1 MGKLQGFGEPKFKKG
16 DTVRLKRETAQRG
29 VVVAEPRCIN
39 GKFSY
44 RVNMGG
50 RTRNFSEE
58 DLELCGA
65 SEAPRDLFIE
75 GSFGDRESCLL
86 YLTYL
91 RITGGLSNY
100 VYSFYNSRTQFY
112 IHQFKPLIKFLDSDH
127 GRILL
132 ADEVGLGKTIEA
144 GFIVLEML
152 ARQEFS
158 RALVLCPA
166 KLRGKWRREML
177 SRFDLDFAIESS
189 RGLLRILREAE
200 RNPHTA
206 FQAIVSYETVRREQV
221 REALSQSGLD
231 LDIVIAD
238 EAHRMRNSATYQ
250 HVAGAILADLTSRM
264 LLLTATPVNNRSED
278 LFNLLR
284 LLDAERFSDYY
295 FFDTI
300 RDVNAR
306 VVDLERVIRRGL
318 PVHRQEALALMEE
331 LEQSHLGEVFAGNYF
346 FERLKSMVRE
356 SAIQTQAD
364 LIEAQRLVAKVNLL
378 SGHLA
383 RTRRRDVDE
392 KRPVRSAHLWAL
404 EPTPEETQLYQAVY
418 KYMMRYYADF
428 RLPVM
433 NMERILASCMPAFI
447 EHYSAVLREGA
458 RADAWDDEDATSGGD
473 NGQQDGD
480 DVPMSGLET
489 VLQIYGRPIIDQSID
504 TKFDSLLEIMRELDR
519 TDPECKIIIFSY
531 FRRTIAYLDRRLREA
546 GYSSVVVHGGVPTC
560 PEEPEL
566 DEREIRRRLFQEDP
580 SIRVMI
586 SSEVGGEGLDFQF
599 SHIVINYDLPWN
611 PMRVEQRIG
620 RIDRI
625 GQRSDRLLIYSL
637 VLKGTVDELIYRRL
651 LSKIGIFEQCIGDLE
666 SVLGNE
672 IRSVVEAMF
681 DPSLT
686 QDEKEQ
692 RAEEAAVV
700 LQRRLAEAEEL
711 ERDCSKVIGTDQYIK
726 EEIERILSSRRYVGP
741 DEVRLLVHR
750 VFALPQL
757 GLNVEE
763 TAPGVYSARLT
774 GAARS
779 FFDGYMDRSRSA
791 DLFRARLR
799 AKRMSW
805 TFDFETASANPQL
818 ELLNLRHPAV
828 RAISEFLERDASQL
842 VATFRVTIPQ
852 DRSDSVHAGTYA
864 LGVLFAEYGGVRLRR
879 ELVSLACDLESGDM
893 LDERASGSILSRII
907 TDSHDVDLDIGMS
920 EEARKRAC
928 DAIENRAVA
937 VFERRREE
945 IAGEENAFLTQRRRQ
960 IQDQTARKREAEERR
975 RQALTQRL
983 AQAAA
988 AGRQRDVQRL
998 ENLLRGRRTRIENLE
1013 EQCRARLAELPE
1025 AAEVSLAWE
1034 LRCIG
1039 LVVIEE

>member
-1 MGKLQGFGEPKFKKG
+1 MAELQGFSEPKFQKG
-16 DTVRLKRETAQRG
+16 DTVRLKRATAQRG

-65 SEAPRDLFIE
+65 SEAPRDLFID

-91 RITGGLSNY
+91 RITGNLSNY

-112 IHQFKPLIKFLDSDH
+112 VHQFKPLIKFLDSDH

-177 SRFDLDFAIESS
+177 SRFDLDFRIENS

-221 REALSQSGLD
+221 REALGNSGLD

-238 EAHRMRNSATYQ
+238 EAHRMRNSTTYQ
-250 HVAGAILADLTSRM
+250 HVAGAILADMTSRM

-300 RDVNAR
+300 REVNAK
-306 VVDLERVIRRGL
+306 VVDLERVIRHGL
-318 PVHRQEALALMEE
+318 PVRRQAALALMEE
-331 LEQSHLGEVFAGNYF
+331 LERSQLGEVFAGNYF

-356 SAIQTQAD
+356 NAIQTQAD
-364 LIEAQRLVAKVNLL
+364 LIEAQRLAAKVNLL

-404 EPTPEETQLYQAVY
+404 KPTPEESQLYEAIY

-447 EHYSAVLREGA
+447 EHYAAVLHEGA
-458 RADAWDDEDATSGGD
+458 RPDPWDDEDTTSGGD
-473 NGQQDGD
+473 NGQEVD

-489 VLQIYGRPIIDQSID
+489 VLRLYGRPIIDQGID

-519 TDPECKIIIFSY
+519 TDAECKIIIFSY
-531 FRRTIAYLDRRLREA
+531 FRRTIAYLARRLNEA
-546 GYSSVVVHGGVPTC
+546 GYRNVVIHGGVPTC

-566 DEREIRRRLFQEDP
+566 DEREIRRRRFQEDP

-625 GQRSDRLLIYSL
+625 GQDSDRLLIYSL
-637 VLKGTVDELIYRRL
+637 VLKGTIDELIYRRL

-666 SVLGNE
+666 SVLGDE

-681 DPSLT
+681 DPNLT
-686 QDEKEQ
+686 QEEKEQ

-763 TAPGVYSARLT
+763 TVPGVYSARLT
-774 GAARS
+774 GTARS
-779 FFDGYMDRSRSA
+779 FFDRYMGRSRSA

-799 AKRMSW
+799 AKHMSW
-805 TFDFETASANPQL
+805 TFDFETATANPQL

-828 RAISEFLERDASQL
+828 RAISEFLEQDASQL
-842 VATFRVTIPQ
+842 VPTFRVAIPQ
-852 DRSDSVHAGTYA
+852 DHSDSVRAGTYA
-864 LGVLFAEYGGVRLRR
+864 LGILFAEYGGVRLRR
-879 ELVSLACDLESGDM
+879 ELVSLGCDLESGDM
-893 LDERASGSILSRII
+893 LDERAAGSMLSRII
-907 TDSHDVDLDIGMS
+907 TGSHDVDLDVGMS
-920 EEARKRAC
+920 EEARNRAC
-928 DAIENRAVA
+928 DAIESHAVT
-937 VFERRREE
+937 VFETRREE

-960 IQDQTARKREAEERR
+960 IQDQTARKKEAEERR
-975 RQALTQRL
+975 RQGLMHRL
-983 AQAAA
+983 VQAKA

-998 ENLLRGRRTRIENLE
+998 ENLLRGTETRIENLQ
-1013 EQCRARLAELPE
+1013 EQCRARLADLPE

>member
-1 MGKLQGFGEPKFKKG
+1 MGEPQRFGEPKFAKG
-16 DTVRLKRETAQRG
+16 DTVRLKRATAERG
-29 VVVAEPRCIN
+29 VIISDPRCIN
-39 GKFSY
+39 GKFVY

-91 RITGGLSNY
+91 RITGNLSNY

-112 IHQFKPLIKFLDSDH
+112 VHQFKPLIKFLDSEH

-144 GFIVLEML
+144 GFILLEML
-152 ARQEFS
+152 ARQELS
-158 RALVLCPA
+158 RALILCPA

-177 SRFDLDFAIESS
+177 SRFDLDFAIVGS

-206 FQAIVSYETVRREQV
+206 FQAIASYETVRREQV
-221 REALSQSGLD
+221 REALRDSGLD

-250 HVAGAILADLTSRM
+250 HVAGAILADMTSQM

-300 RDVNAR
+300 RRVNAK

-318 PVHRQEALALMEE
+318 PVHRREALALMEE
-331 LEQSHLGEVFAGNYF
+331 IEQSHLGEVFAGNYL

-356 SAIQTQAD
+356 DAIQTQAD
-364 LIEAQRLVAKVNLL
+364 LIEAQRLAAKVNLL
-378 SGHLA
+378 SSHIA

-392 KRPVRSAHLWAL
+392 KRPVRSAQLLAL
-404 EPTPEETQLYQAVY
+404 EPTPEEEQLYKAVY
-418 KYMMRYYADF
+418 EYMMRYYADF

-447 EHYSAVLREGA
+447 EHYSAVLREGS
-458 RADAWDDEDATSGGD
+458 RPDAWDDEDTMSGGD
-473 NGQQDGD
+473 NGHEDGD
-480 DVPMSGLET
+480 DVPMSGLEE
-489 VLQIYGRPIIDQSID
+489 VLQRYGRPIIDRSID
-504 TKFDSLLEIMRELDR
+504 TKFDSLLKIMRELDR

-531 FRRTIAYLDRRLREA
+531 FRRTIAYLGKRLNEA
-546 GYSSVVVHGGVPTC
+546 GYGNVVIHGGVPTC
-560 PEEPEL
+560 PEESEL
-566 DEREIRRRLFQEDP
+566 DEREIRRRRFQEDP

-599 SHIVINYDLPWN
+599 SHILINYDLPWN

-625 GQRSDRLLIYSL
+625 GQYSDKLLIYSL
-637 VLKGTVDELIYRRL
+637 VLEGTIDELIYSRL

-666 SVLGNE
+666 SVLGDE
-672 IRSVVEAMF
+672 IRSVVDAMF
-681 DPSLT
+681 DPNLT
-686 QDEKEQ
+686 QEEKEQ

-700 LQRRLAEAEEL
+700 LHRRLAEAEEL

-726 EEIERILSSRRYVGP
+726 DEIERIRSSRRYVGP

-750 VFALPQL
+750 IFALPQL
-757 GLNVEE
+757 GLNVEK
-763 TAPGVYSARLT
+763 TGPGVYSARLT
-774 GAARS
+774 GTARS
-779 FFDGYMDRSRSA
+779 FFDRYMDRSRSA

-805 TFDFETASANPQL
+805 TFDFETASADPQL

-828 RAISEFLERDASQL
+828 RAISRFLEQDASQL
-842 VATFRVTIPQ
+842 VPTFCVAIPHG
-852 DRSDSVHAGTYA
+852 RGDSVRAGTYA
-864 LGVLFAEYGGVRLRR
+864 LAVLLAEYGGVRLRR
-879 ELVSLACDLESGDM
+879 ELVPLACNLDSGDM
-893 LDERASGSILSRII
+893 LDEQAAGSVLSRII
-907 TDSHDVDLDIGMS
+907 TDSHDVDLNVGMS
-920 EEARKRAC
+920 EEARKCAC
-928 DAIENRAVA
+928 DAIENRAVTMLQ
-937 VFERRREE
+937 ERKKE
-945 IAGEENAFLTQRRRQ
+945 IAAEENAFLTQRRRQ
-960 IQDQTARKREAEERR
+960 IQDQTARKCEAQERR
-975 RQALTQRL
+975 RQALAQRL
-983 AQAAA
+983 TEAAA

-998 ENLLRGRRTRIENLE
+998 ANLLRGPETRIENLE
-1013 EQCRARLAELPE
+1013 EQCRARLADLPE
-1025 AAEVSLAWE
+1025 AAEVSIAWE